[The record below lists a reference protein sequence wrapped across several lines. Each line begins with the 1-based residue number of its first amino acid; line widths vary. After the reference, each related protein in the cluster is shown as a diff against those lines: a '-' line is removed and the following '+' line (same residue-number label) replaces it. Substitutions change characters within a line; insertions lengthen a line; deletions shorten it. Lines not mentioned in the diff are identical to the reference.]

1 AVAGRINKIVGK
13 TRGINEKLLRHAA
26 ADHAGTADAVFFRDH
41 DARAVLARNARGA
54 HATRS
59 RTNDEKVEVVVGH
72 RRLLT
77 LDDADAARAGENS
90 GLRQTDE
97 QPVLYNTGN
106 AAKLRGQRL
115 RIGNAL
121 ERGIK
126 DPVAAVSADDV
137 AFLVPPQLHRAGRAN
152 RGGGRIDLHPRCSDP
167 EWHDFDRQRKAA
179 DSGDPFAFIGD
190 DDHAFGR
197 RGDDLFAQQRATTA
211 FDQVEFRTDLVGA
224 VDGKVQFRRFIER
237 GERDAKTLGLRA
249 RRFRSGH
256 ADDFAAVAQTCR
268 QQIQEVLYRG
278 AGAQA
283 QPHARFDELHRA

>member
-1 AVAGRINKIVGK
+1 GALLDQLGACAFERGHVSALQPRDFAVLVVDQRRPMENRFRHRPAVAGRINKIVGK
-13 TRGINEKLLRHAA
+13 TRGIKEKLLRHAA

-137 AFLVPPQLHRAGRAN
+137 AFL
-152 RGGGRIDLHPRCSDP
+152 
-167 EWHDFDRQRKAA
+167 
-179 DSGDPFAFIGD
+179 
-190 DDHAFGR
+190 
-197 RGDDLFAQQRATTA
+197 
-211 FDQVEFRTDLVGA
+211 
-224 VDGKVQFRRFIER
+224 
-237 GERDAKTLGLRA
+237 
-249 RRFRSGH
+249 
-256 ADDFAAVAQTCR
+256 
-268 QQIQEVLYRG
+268 
-278 AGAQA
+278 
-283 QPHARFDELHRA
+283 